1 MKNKIILFTLFASTF
16 VACNKEKLSPTPPTS
31 ISAADA
37 FGNAQRVLQQ
47 TLGMYS
53 AVKSSNFYAG
63 RYQVNIDIRGEEFLS
78 LTLNVQAGLATW
90 DFTVSPSSDEVQL
103 TWQEAYAA
111 INRSNVVFDGVE
123 ASTVVS
129 AAQKKQYQGEARF
142 IRALCHYALVTLY
155 ARPYWDGN
163 GAKDGIPLRLQAEI
177 SGGNNKLKRSTVA
190 EVYTQILKDLDF
202 AETNLPLTYASP
214 YDRTTRAH
222 RNTAIALK
230 TRVYLSMRQYDK
242 VIVEA
247 NKIVSASA
255 PFKAT
260 TGVPN
265 QLSPTIS
272 AVFSSPYTTDE
283 SILSFAFTTL
293 DAPTTAGIFYN
304 PPLNGS
310 GHYPLNPA
318 GIIANTGWKAT
329 DARRALTQVRLPGPS
344 TWLSNK
350 WPKNP
355 SNEADYMNVI
365 RYAEVL
371 LNLSEAIVR
380 QNNTVDPRA
389 VELLNAIRQ
398 RSDPTT
404 VFTVAGFATPQDLL
418 DQIAIERRIELL
430 GEGFRS
436 FDRLRLGQPLLG
448 KGQVPTITASDI
460 QYIWPIPLNE
470 LLLNS
475 TATQNPG
482 Y

>member
-1 MKNKIILFTLFASTF
+1 MKNKILLFAF
-16 VACNKEKLSPTPPTS
+16 FAFIFAACNKEKLSPTPPTN
-31 ISAADA
+31 ISDADA

-63 RYQVNIDIRGEEFLS
+63 RYQVNIDIRGEEFLN
-78 LTLNVQAGLATW
+78 LTLNVQAGLSTW
-90 DFTVSPSSDEVQL
+90 EFTVSPSHDEVQL

-111 INRSNVVFDGVE
+111 INRSNVVFEGIE
-123 ASTVVS
+123 TSTVVS

-142 IRALCHYALVTLY
+142 LRALCHYALVTLY

-177 SGGNNKLKRSTVA
+177 SGGNNKLKRATVA
-190 EVYTQILKDLDF
+190 EVYAQILKDLDF

-230 TRVYLSMRQYDK
+230 TRVYLSMQQYDK

-247 NKIVSASA
+247 NKIVSAAA
-255 PFKAT
+255 PFTAT
-260 TGVPN
+260 TGVPH
-265 QLSPTIS
+265 QLSPSVS
-272 AVFSSPYTTDE
+272 AVFSSPYTTSE
-283 SILSFAFTTL
+283 SVFSFAFTTL

-318 GIIANTGWKAT
+318 GILGNTGWKTT

-389 VELLNAIRQ
+389 MDLLNAIRQ

-448 KGQVPTITASDI
+448 KGSVPAIAPNDI

-475 TATQNPG
+475 EATQNPG